1 MRASVLH
8 GPGRVAVE
16 ERPVPEPGPGEV
28 LVRIGSVGICG
39 SDVHYYRHGRIA
51 EYVVREPLILG
62 HEAGGRIVGVGADVD
77 PARIGQRVALEPGVP
92 CRVCRECKAGRYN
105 LCPDVRFFATPPFDG
120 TFAEYVTLA
129 ADFAHPVP
137 DSLSDDAAGLIEPLS
152 VAVWA
157 CAKAEV
163 GAGSSVLL
171 SGAGPIGLMTVQVA
185 RALGATDVVVSDV
198 APARLDAATRFGATR
213 TLDARTENAANAG
226 IEVDAYIDCSGAPP
240 AIAQGIT
247 AVRPAGRVV
256 LVGMGADEIT
266 IPVGLVQGRELTITG
281 TFRYANTYPT
291 AIALAAAGRVD
302 LDGMVTAHY
311 TLDDAETALSQDRDP
326 TAMKV
331 IVRPG
336 EAANN

>member
-1 MRASVLH
+1 MV
-8 GPGRVAVE
+8 
-16 ERPVPEPGPGEV
+16 
-28 LVRIGSVGICG
+28 
-39 SDVHYYRHGRIA
+39 
-51 EYVVREPLILG
+51 LG
-62 HEAGGRIVGVGADVD
+62 HEAGGRIVAVGAGVD
-77 PARIGQRVALEPGVP
+77 RNRIGERVALEPGVP
-92 CRVCRECKAGRYN
+92 CRVCTQCKAGRYN
-105 LCPDVRFFATPPFDG
+105 LCPDVRFFATPPIDG
-120 TFAEYVTLA
+120 TFAEFVTLV

-137 DSLSDDAAGLIEPLS
+137 ESLSDDAAGLIEPLS

-157 CAKAEV
+157 CDKAGV

-171 SGAGPIGLMTVQVA
+171 SGAGPIGLMTAQVA
-185 RALGATDVVVSDV
+185 RALGATEIIVSDV
-198 APARLDAATRFGATR
+198 APVRLEAATRFGATR
-213 TLDARTENAANAG
+213 TLDARTENAAGLG

-240 AIAQGIT
+240 AIGQGIR

-311 TLDDAETALSQDRDP
+311 ALDEVETALSQDRDP
-326 TAMKV
+326 NTMKV
-331 IVRPG
+331 IVQPSHLQ
-336 EAANN
+336 AN